1 MRTVIMGDIHLGS
14 PLCRARLL
22 RRVLEEVPMDRL
34 VLNGDIFD
42 DVNFRRFNADHWGV
56 LQTVRALSER
66 IEVVW
71 IRGNHDGP
79 AQMLEPLLGIRV
91 HDDFGFRY
99 RGEAVFVTH
108 GDAYD
113 EIQRS
118 AQQFRELRRHLHGLV
133 IWFDVPRKTAI
144 RLAQRASSV
153 FARAAERVKR
163 RALADGMKRGARWVV
178 VGHTHHREEDEENG
192 MGFFNPSS
200 WLTPHPAFVLFDEDE
215 PAPRLVAI
223 DDQRLTLAARAHA
236 RRKENP

>member
-1 MRTVIMGDIHLGS
+1 MRTLILGDIHLGS

-22 RRVLEEVPMDRL
+22 RRVIEEVPMDRL
-34 VLNGDIFD
+34 ILNGDIFD
-42 DVNFRRFNADHWGV
+42 DVNFRRFNTDHWGV
-56 LQTVRALSER
+56 LQAVRTLGER

-79 AQMLEPLLGIRV
+79 SQMLEPLLGVPV
-91 HDDFGFRY
+91 HDAYTFRH

-118 AQQFRELRRHLHGLV
+118 SQQFRELRRHLHGLV

-144 RLAQRASSV
+144 QLAQRASSV

-163 RALADGMKRGARWVV
+163 RALTDGMKRGARWVV
-178 VGHTHHREEDEENG
+178 VGHTHHREEDEVDG
-192 MGFFNPSS
+192 VGFFNPSS
-200 WLTPHPAFVLFDEDE
+200 WLTPHPAVVLFDETE
-215 PAPRLVAI
+215 PAPRLVVL
-223 DDQRLTLAARAHA
+223 DGQRLTMAGLLPAKGRNA
-236 RRKENP
+236 

>member
-1 MRTVIMGDIHLGS
+1 
-14 PLCRARLL
+14 
-22 RRVLEEVPMDRL
+22 MDRL

-56 LQTVRALSER
+56 LQAVRALGER

-79 AQMLEPLLGIRV
+79 AQLLEPLLGVQV
-91 HDDFGFRY
+91 HDAFTFRH

-113 EIQRS
+113 LIQKPS
-118 AQQFRELRRHLHGLV
+118 GQFRELRRHLHGLV

-144 RLAQRASSV
+144 QLAQRASSV
-153 FARAAERVKR
+153 FARAAEQVKR
-163 RALADGMKRGARWVV
+163 KALADGMKRGARWVV
-178 VGHTHHREEDEENG
+178 VGHTHHREEDEEDG

-200 WLTPHPAFVLFDEDE
+200 WLTPHPAFVLFDEAE
-215 PAPRLVAI
+215 PVPRLVVL
-223 DDQRLTLAARAHA
+223 DGQSLTLAARVPV

>member
-1 MRTVIMGDIHLGS
+1 MRTVILGDIHLGS

-34 VLNGDIFD
+34 ILNGDIFD
-42 DVNFRRFNADHWGV
+42 DVNFRRFNAGHWGV
-56 LQTVRALSER
+56 LQAVRALAER

-79 AQMLEPLLGIRV
+79 AQLLEPLLGVRV
-91 HDDFGFRY
+91 HDHFTFRY
-99 RGEAVFVTH
+99 KGESVFVTH

-118 AQQFRELRRHLHGLV
+118 SQQFREIRRHLHGFV
-133 IWFDVPRKTAI
+133 IWFDIPRKTAI
-144 RLAQRASSV
+144 QLAQRASSV

-178 VGHTHHREEDEENG
+178 TGHTHHREVDEWEG
-192 MGFFNPSS
+192 MIFFNPSS
-200 WLTPHPAFVLFDEDE
+200 WLTRQPAYVLFDDAE
-215 PAPRLVAI
+215 PAPRMVVIDHRGRRVAEF
-223 DDQRLTLAARAHA
+223 LHP
-236 RRKENP
+236 RRRTE

>member
-1 MRTVIMGDIHLGS
+1 MLTVILGDIHLGS

-42 DVNFRRFNADHWGV
+42 DVNFRRFNARHWAV
-56 LQTVRALSER
+56 LQAIRALGER

-79 AQMLEPLLGIRV
+79 AQLLEPLLGVKVR
-91 HDDFGFRY
+91 DDFTFRY
-99 RGEAVFVTH
+99 KGESVFVTH

-113 EIQRS
+113 EIQKS
-118 AQQFRELRRHLHGLV
+118 SQQFRELRRYLHGFV

-144 RLAQRASSV
+144 RWAQRASKV

-163 RALADGMKRGARWVV
+163 RAMEDGLKRGAHWVV
-178 VGHTHHREEDEENG
+178 AGHTHRREVEERDG
-192 MGFFNPSS
+192 QVFFNPSS
-200 WLTPHPAFVLFDEDE
+200 WLTPHPAYVLFDDTE
-215 PAPRLVAI
+215 PAPRMVVLDRRSRKVAEF
-223 DDQRLTLAARAHA
+223 LPP
-236 RRKENP
+236 RKKAE

>member
-1 MRTVIMGDIHLGS
+1 MRTVILGDIHLGS

-56 LQTVRALSER
+56 LQAVRALGER

-79 AQMLEPLLGIRV
+79 AQMLEPLLGVKV
-91 HDDFGFRY
+91 HDDYTFRH

-118 AQQFRELRRHLHGLV
+118 SRQFRHLRRHLHGLV

-144 RLAQRASSV
+144 QLAQRASSV

-163 RALADGMKRGARWVV
+163 RAMADGMKRGARWVV
-178 VGHTHHREEDEENG
+178 AGHTHRREEDEEDG

-200 WLTPHPAFVLFDEDE
+200 WLTPHPAFVLFDDAEST
-215 PAPRLVAI
+215 PRLVVL
-223 DDQRLTLAARAHA
+223 DGQRLTLMGGAGLG
-236 RRKENP
+236 RKGG